1 MGPVTSRSKY
11 YWMAARGVEM
21 SEALPEYSL
30 ANGGLEET
38 RWDQGKRSL
47 GEGGSSKEGRLGV
60 EEEVSL

>member
-1 MGPVTSRSKY
+1 MRSPVGPVTSRSKY

-38 RWDQGKRSL
+38 KMGSRKKEL
-47 GEGGSSKEGRLGV
+47 EGW
-60 EEEVSL
+60 